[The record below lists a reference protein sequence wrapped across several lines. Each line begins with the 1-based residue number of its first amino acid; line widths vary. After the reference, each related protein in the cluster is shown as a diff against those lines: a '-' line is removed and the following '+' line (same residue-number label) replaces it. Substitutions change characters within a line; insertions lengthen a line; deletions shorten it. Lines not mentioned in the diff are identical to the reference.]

1 MGTVF
6 LQFLNM
12 SITASFL
19 IIAVILLRIIF
30 KNMPKWI
37 RCLMWGMVGIRLAV
51 PFSFESVFSVI
62 PNAQSYD
69 NSSVSSTAYVATDV
83 SAYSQNVSNEVVNSS
98 FNLLS
103 VISILW
109 IVGIVIM
116 LGYML
121 GSYIRVHLLVRESV
135 KVKENIWMCDHIG
148 SPFVLGVFNPKIYLI
163 SDMNKKEIDY
173 VVAHERAH
181 LKRHDN
187 IWKPLGFVLLC
198 IYWFNPLC
206 WLAYRLFNKDI
217 ELACDEKV
225 IKDLGKKSKKAY
237 SNALLSCS
245 AESKLISA
253 CPLAFGENNVKQR
266 IKNVLSYK
274 NPKIYVVVSALAVCA
289 VVGVMFMTNPLS
301 ASAKDESVKN
311 PENSIVDISDDSDKI
326 EETTVEVVTEPE
338 PTTEPTTVAETTVK
352 VTEPVPTE
360 PETEAEVVED
370 YYEESYSEDY
380 YDDSYYS
387 EDTYSETDESSNNSG
402 FVEIQP
408 IEESESYKKT
418 LEQSQNIYDEYG
430 STDLLSGVASPM
442 KKGDPSPDPFES
454 IDKDILIWDIGN
466 P

>member
-19 IIAVILLRIIF
+19 IVAVILLRIIF

-37 RCLMWGMVGIRLAV
+37 RCLMWGMVGVRLAV

-83 SAYSQNVSNEVVNSS
+83 SAYSQNVSNEVVNSP

-103 VISILW
+103 VISVLW

-135 KVKENIWMCDHIG
+135 KVKENIWMCDHIN

-311 PENSIVDISDDSDKI
+311 PENSIIDVSDDLKKI
-326 EETTVEVVTEPE
+326 KETTVEVVTEPE

-360 PETEAEVVED
+360 PETEEEVVED
-370 YYEESYSEDY
+370 YYEESYSDDY

-387 EDTYSETDESSNNSG
+387 EDTYSEADESSNNSG

-442 KKGDPSPDPFES
+442 KKGDPSPDPNERFSE
-454 IDKDILIWDIGN
+454 DIFIWDIR

>member
-1 MGTVF
+1 METVF
-6 LQFLNM
+6 LQFMNM

-19 IIAVILLRIIF
+19 IIAVILLRLIF
-30 KNMPKWI
+30 KNIPKWI
-37 RCLMWGMVGIRLAV
+37 RCLMWAMVGIRLAV
-51 PFSFESVFSVI
+51 PFSVESVFSVI

-69 NSSVSSTAYVATDV
+69 STSVSSTAYVATDV
-83 SAYSQNVSNEVVNSS
+83 GAYSQNVANEVVNSPFS
-98 FNLLS
+98 LLS

-121 GSYIRVHLLVRESV
+121 ASYIRVHLLVRESV

-148 SPFVLGVFNPKIYLI
+148 SPFVLGVINPKIYLI
-163 SDMNKKEIDY
+163 SGMNKKEIDY

-181 LKRHDN
+181 LKRYDN
-187 IWKPLGFVLLC
+187 IWKPFGFVLLC

-206 WLAYRLFNKDI
+206 WLAYHLFNKDV

-274 NPKIYVVVSALAVCA
+274 NPKVYVVVGALTVCA

-301 ASAKDESVKN
+301 VSANNDTAKN
-311 PENSIVDISDDSDKI
+311 SENSIMNVTDDVDKF

-338 PTTEPTTVAETTVK
+338 PSTEPTTVAETTVK
-352 VTEPVPTE
+352 VTEPVVTE
-360 PETEAEVVED
+360 PETVSEEVIEETVSEE
-370 YYEESYSEDY
+370 YYEESYSDDY

-387 EDTYSETDESSNNSG
+387 EDTYGDDLSG
-402 FVEIQP
+402 SYNGGYIQP
-408 IEESESYKKT
+408 FTFSEPEPIFPYDSPSSKKKA
-418 LEQSQNIYDEYG
+418 D
-430 STDLLSGVASPM
+430 
-442 KKGDPSPDPFES
+442 KKKDPIPDPYEEIDVDS
-454 IDKDILIWDIGN
+454 IKWDPMGS
-466 P
+466 

>member
-69 NSSVSSTAYVATDV
+69 SSSVSSTAYVATDV

-121 GSYIRVHLLVRESV
+121 GSYIRVHLLVRESA

-181 LKRHDN
+181 LKRRVN

-370 YYEESYSEDY
+370 YYEESYSDDY

-387 EDTYSETDESSNNSG
+387 EDVYSWDEDAVMRELEEKMQFQEFEPTIIYGFGDNSSNKGS
-402 FVEIQP
+402 
-408 IEESESYKKT
+408 SSSKKP
-418 LEQSQNIYDEYG
+418 N
-430 STDLLSGVASPM
+430 P
-442 KKGDPSPDPFES
+442 KPDPYEEIDVDS
-454 IDKDILIWDIGN
+454 IKWDSMV

>member
-83 SAYSQNVSNEVVNSS
+83 SAYSQNVSNEVVNSP

-135 KVKENIWMCDHIG
+135 KVKENIWMCDHIN

-181 LKRHDN
+181 LKRQDN

-206 WLAYRLFNKDI
+206 WFAYHLFNKDV

-352 VTEPVPTE
+352 VPEPVPIE

-370 YYEESYSEDY
+370 YYEESYSDDY

-387 EDTYSETDESSNNSG
+387 EDTYSEADESSNNSG

-442 KKGDPSPDPFES
+442 KKGDPSPDPNERFS
-454 IDKDILIWDIGN
+454 KDIFIWDIR